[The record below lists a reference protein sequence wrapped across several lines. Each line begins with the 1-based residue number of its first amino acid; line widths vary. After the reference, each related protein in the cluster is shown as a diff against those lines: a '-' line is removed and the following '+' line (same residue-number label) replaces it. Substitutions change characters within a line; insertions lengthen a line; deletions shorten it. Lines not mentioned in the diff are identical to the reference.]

1 MLRHEDD
8 VDAVVVCGA
17 GPCEAVSIVRY
28 CTPQG
33 KFLTLNDDIA
43 KRC

>member
-17 GPCEAVSIVRY
+17 GPCEAVSTVRY